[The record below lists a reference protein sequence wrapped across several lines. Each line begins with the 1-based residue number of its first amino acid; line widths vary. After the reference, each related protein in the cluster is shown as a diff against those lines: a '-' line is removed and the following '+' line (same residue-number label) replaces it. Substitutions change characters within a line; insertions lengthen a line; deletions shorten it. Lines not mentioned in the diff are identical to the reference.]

1 MDSTLSLN
9 SQKQTAMIYEELTFW
24 KRNLFD
30 ILYHGRIPQETPDIQ
45 TARQLAAYLR
55 RKRDYYAVMR
65 RIKEL
70 QNAVKPL

>member
-1 MDSTLSLN
+1 MDNTLSL
-9 SQKQTAMIYEELTFW
+9 STKDQTAMIYEELTFW

-30 ILYHGRIPQETPDIQ
+30 ILYRGRIPNETPDIL
-45 TARQLAAYLR
+45 TARQLAAYLK

-70 QNAVKPL
+70 QNSVKPL